1 MKRIIWCVAVIF
13 LFGGCAEYPN
23 GAVVKREKVL
33 VFTNFG
39 LRLPGFRLTEDGVH
53 EYRFKRVRF
62 HDGKAG
68 IRFHLT
74 LHSSEVEFETLDAI
88 ATVEIWEVGNV
99 DSLVYRQSGP
109 LNDILS
115 EGQPAWWPDAY
126 DRQSPR
132 THFAGHEGF
141 TAFHMAHLSGWKEYR
156 LKVVVTNLA
165 TSDALER
172 ATASVEL
179 VSTSK

>member
-1 MKRIIWCVAVIF
+1 MKRITWCVAAI
-13 LFGGCAEYPN
+13 LLWGGCAEYPN
-23 GAVVKREKVL
+23 GAVVTREKVL

-39 LRLPGFRLTEDGVH
+39 LRMPGFRLAEDSVH

-62 HDGKAG
+62 HDGKVSVV
-68 IRFHLT
+68 FHLT
-74 LHSSEVEFETLDAI
+74 LYSSEAKFEALDTV

-115 EGQPAWWPDAY
+115 KDEPAWWPHAY

-141 TAFHMAHLSGWKEYR
+141 TASHMAHLSGWKEYR
-156 LKVVVTNLA
+156 LKVVVTNLE
-165 TSDALER
+165 TSDALQR

-179 VSTSK
+179 ASTSK